1 MENLLWRFCVS
12 EIRSER
18 NINLNIQNIVVATYI
33 EGRPVRL
40 GHISVK
46 LKRDMLVKLYLF
58 TGGACGDISVTTINN
73 KKSFLG
79 GSYKTW
85 RSFS

>member
-1 MENLLWRFCVS
+1 MEKLLWRFCVS

-18 NINLNIQNIVVATYI
+18 NININIQNIAVATYI
-33 EGRPVRL
+33 KGRPVRL

-58 TGGACGDISVTTINN
+58 TGGA
-73 KKSFLG
+73 
-79 GSYKTW
+79 
-85 RSFS
+85 

>member
-33 EGRPVRL
+33 EGRPVEI
-40 GHISVK
+40 GHIFVK
-46 LKRDMLVKLYLF
+46 WKRDMLVKLCWF
-58 TGGACGDISVTTINN
+58 TGGPCGDISYTTPLKIFGSDN
-73 KKSFLG
+73 SFMIVL
-79 GSYKTW
+79 
-85 RSFS
+85 

>member
-1 MENLLWRFCVS
+1 MS

-46 LKRDMLVKLYLF
+46 LKRDMLVKSYLLSVR
-58 TGGACGDISVTTINN
+58 GCGNVSITTQIEQ
-73 KKSFLG
+73 SAEF
-79 GSYKTW
+79 
-85 RSFS
+85 

>member
-12 EIRSER
+12 EIRSEH

-33 EGRPVRL
+33 VGRPVRL

-46 LKRDMLVKLYLF
+46 LKRDMLVKLCLL
-58 TGGACGDISVTTINN
+58 TGGPCGYIHLTTLG
-73 KKSFLG
+73 SFQLRPNFPT
-79 GSYKTW
+79 SDFPT
-85 RSFS
+85 